1 MNELGLKE
9 GQIVSVQDN
18 INEEDETDDDST

>member
-18 INEEDETDDDST
+18 INEDDETDDDST